1 MVKITHCPK
10 NNLNLRIK
18 TEPVAD
24 GGGCNGTTMSESC
37 AKYTHTIRA
46 EKPDIQISV
55 YPVLLFCMNP
65 EQILENNLIRNLG
78 LDGRVFASV

>member
-1 MVKITHCPK
+1 MEVD
-10 NNLNLRIK
+10 
-18 TEPVAD
+18 A
-24 GGGCNGTTMSESC
+24 GGCNGTTMSESC

-65 EQILENNLIRNLG
+65 EQILENT
-78 LDGRVFASV
+78 